1 MVELCQRL
9 TSEED
14 EEEYEV
20 REKVEMEVASRGK
33 ETLLHFGSSLGL
45 CRLVKLYP
53 DHRKKVSLFLCRSAP
68 CSTGRLSIL
77 VDVWEKRAMPWLG
90 TERAAPLW

>member
-14 EEEYEV
+14 EEDYEV

-45 CRLVKLYP
+45 CRLVSYI
-53 DHRKKVSLFLCRSAP
+53 
-68 CSTGRLSIL
+68 SIR
-77 VDVWEKRAMPWLG
+77 E
-90 TERAAPLW
+90 ERRFHSSFAGLLPAPLGS

>member
-14 EEEYEV
+14 EEDYEV

-45 CRLVKLYP
+45 CRLVSYISI
-53 DHRKKVSLFLCRSAP
+53 RERRFLLDFAGLLP
-68 CSTGRLSIL
+68 
-77 VDVWEKRAMPWLG
+77 
-90 TERAAPLW
+90 APLGG

>member
-14 EEEYEV
+14 EEDYEV
-20 REKVEMEVASRGK
+20 REKVEMEVARRGK

-45 CRLVKLYP
+45 CRLVSYIP
-53 DHRKKVSLFLCRSAP
+53 
-68 CSTGRLSIL
+68 I
-77 VDVWEKRAMPWLG
+77 
-90 TERAAPLW
+90 TERRSHSSFAGLLAAPLGG

>member
-45 CRLVKLYP
+45 CRLVISYISIRERRFYVDFAGL
-53 DHRKKVSLFLCRSAP
+53 LSAP
-68 CSTGRLSIL
+68 
-77 VDVWEKRAMPWLG
+77 LG
-90 TERAAPLW
+90 G

>member
-14 EEEYEV
+14 EEDYKV
-20 REKVEMEVASRGK
+20 REKVEMEVAWRGK

-45 CRLVKLYP
+45 CRLVSYTPITEGRFHSSFAGLLP
-53 DHRKKVSLFLCRSAP
+53 ASL
-68 CSTGRLSIL
+68 G
-77 VDVWEKRAMPWLG
+77 G
-90 TERAAPLW
+90 